1 MAKLKVVLQES
12 YEELTEKVSWP
23 TWAQLQSSSML
34 VAVASVII
42 ALIVYVMD
50 QSFSN
55 LLSMF
60 YSLFA

>member
-1 MAKLKVVLQES
+1 MAKLKVILQES